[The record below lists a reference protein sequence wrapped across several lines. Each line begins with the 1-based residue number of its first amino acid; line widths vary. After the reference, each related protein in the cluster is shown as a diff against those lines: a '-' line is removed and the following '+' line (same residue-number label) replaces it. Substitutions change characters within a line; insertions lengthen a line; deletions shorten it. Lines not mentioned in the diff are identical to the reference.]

1 MTFCLERVLNRV
13 SYEREENMKLPQDNT
28 SSSVLTTLAQ
38 VIGWQSS
45 LLQVHARLASYFAR
59 PEPYERVLHKVQS
72 VLSHVERKNGW
83 QLAEQAREA
92 TSYGMQRLLS
102 QAVWDEDGVRDEVR
116 ALALAFLVSICVQQH
131 PAALPV
137 ADGGTQAMA
146 AGTPPDL
153 QPLSVLEGR
162 HLLAQLLFPPP
173 SSVKL
178 VLQWSAWRRWHQRLA
193 SFFHT
198 KRRVKAG

>member
-1 MTFCLERVLNRV
+1 MRSFVGWYRHI
-13 SYEREENMKLPQDNT
+13 
-28 SSSVLTTLAQ
+28 TL
-38 VIGWQSS
+38 V
-45 LLQVHARLASYFAR
+45 
-59 PEPYERVLHKVQS
+59 
-72 VLSHVERKNGW
+72 
-83 QLAEQAREA
+83 
-92 TSYGMQRLLS
+92 M
-102 QAVWDEDGVRDEVR
+102 
-116 ALALAFLVSICVQQH
+116 LALAFLVSICVQQH

-153 QPLSVLEGR
+153 QPISVLEGR